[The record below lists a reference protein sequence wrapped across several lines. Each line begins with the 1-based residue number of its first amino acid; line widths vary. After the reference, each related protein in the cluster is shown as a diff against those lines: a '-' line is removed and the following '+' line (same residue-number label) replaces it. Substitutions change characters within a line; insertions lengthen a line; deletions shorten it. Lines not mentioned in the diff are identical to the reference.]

1 MFLAPPENKG
11 KAYESSEKDNDLRVV
26 FVFLFYPNDNDF
38 SGISQCTPTKN
49 SEALCKRIIGPVINL

>member
-11 KAYESSEKDNDLRVV
+11 KAYESSERDNDIRVV

-49 SEALCKRIIGPVINL
+49 SEALM

>member
-38 SGISQCTPTKN
+38 SGISQCTLRKTLKP
-49 SEALCKRIIGPVINL
+49 LCKRIIGPVINL